1 MANVGSISVTRPME
15 AIMANIIIALAI
27 LVMAAIAIFK
37 INNKT
42 DI

>member
-1 MANVGSISVTRPME
+1 ME